1 MKLRPRAGFAYFMPD
16 PIEQHFPGD
25 SVLVRHPD
33 HVIIAQTGTVVA
45 VGPEQFTG
53 RKFRDGRWV
62 EQFERTEIKAGDR
75 IMFPVKVAK
84 EDLGHEITING
95 LTMRVFSFAQLRNVV
110 ILEQATTPNLS
121 QSQEVQ
127 VCQR

>member
-1 MKLRPRAGFAYFMPD
+1 MKIKPRAGFAYFMPD
-16 PIEQHFPGD
+16 AIEQSFPND

-33 HVIIAQTGTVVA
+33 HVVIAQTGTVVA
-45 VGPEQFTG
+45 VGSEQCTG

-84 EDLGHEITING
+84 EDLGHEITVNG
-95 LTMRVFSFAQLRNVV
+95 LTLRIFSFAQLRNVV
-110 ILEQATTPNLS
+110 ILEQAITPNLS
-121 QSQEVQ
+121 QTLEVL
-127 VCQR
+127 CQR